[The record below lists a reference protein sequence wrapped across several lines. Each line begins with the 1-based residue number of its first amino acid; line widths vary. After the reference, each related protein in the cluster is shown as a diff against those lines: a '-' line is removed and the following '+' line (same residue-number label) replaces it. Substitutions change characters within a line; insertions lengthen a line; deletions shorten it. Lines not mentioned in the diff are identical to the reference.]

1 MDVFVFDID
10 DTIIMHTKEPN
21 DYYDSNN
28 NTILSEILSEFKDV
42 KFYAYTNG
50 TFGHGKAVADNLNL
64 PLERVFGRDTIP
76 FMKPEQKSFLFVD
89 TEIRSELK
97 EKGIEVKDIYFFD
110 DLRDNLYVAS
120 RFTWKTI
127 LIDPRIGKKEGYI
140 DYVFPNIYEAL
151 LHLKRKNL

>member
-21 DYYDSNN
+21 DYYDSNY

-97 EKGIEVKDIYFFD
+97 EKGIQVKDIFFFD

-127 LIDPRIGKKEGYI
+127 LIDPSIGKKESYI

-151 LHLKRKNL
+151 LHLKTKNI

>member
-10 DTIIMHTKEPN
+10 DTIIMHTKEQN
-21 DYYDSNN
+21 DFYDTNN
-28 NTILSEILSEFKDV
+28 NTILSDILSEFKDV

-50 TFGHGKAVADNLNL
+50 TFDHGKAVADNLNL

-97 EKGIEVKDIYFFD
+97 EKGIEVKDIFFFD

-127 LIDPRIGKKEGYI
+127 LIDPSIGKKESYI

-151 LHLKRKNL
+151 IHLKRKN

>member
-10 DTIIMHTKEPN
+10 DTIIMHTKELN

-28 NTILSEILSEFKDV
+28 NTILSEILSGFKDV

-97 EKGIEVKDIYFFD
+97 EKGIKVKDIYFFD

-127 LIDPRIGKKEGYI
+127 LIDPSIGKKESYI

-151 LHLKRKNL
+151 LHLKRKN

>member
-10 DTIIMHTKEPN
+10 DTIIMHTKEEN

-76 FMKPEQKSFLFVD
+76 FMKPAQKSFLFVD

-97 EKGIEVKDIYFFD
+97 EKGITVKDIFFFD
-110 DLRDNLYVAS
+110 DLKDNLFVAS

-127 LIDPRIGKKEGYI
+127 LIDPSIGKKENYI

-151 LHLKRKNL
+151 LYLKKKN

>member
-1 MDVFVFDID
+1 MDVFIFDID
-10 DTIIMHTKEPN
+10 DTIIMHTKEQN
-21 DYYDSNN
+21 DFYDTNN
-28 NTILSEILSEFKDV
+28 NTILSDILSEFKDV

-50 TFGHGKAVADNLNL
+50 TFGHGKSVADNLNL
-64 PLERVFGRDTIP
+64 NLERVFGRDTVP

-97 EKGIEVKDIYFFD
+97 EKGIEVKDIFFFD

-127 LIDPRIGKKEGYI
+127 LIDPSI
-140 DYVFPNIYEAL
+140 
-151 LHLKRKNL
+151 

>member
-1 MDVFVFDID
+1 MDVFIFDID
-10 DTIIMHTKEPN
+10 DTIIMHTKEQN
-21 DYYDSNN
+21 DFYDTNN
-28 NTILSEILSEFKDV
+28 NTILSDILSEFKDV

-50 TFGHGKAVADNLNL
+50 TFGHGKSVADNLNL
-64 PLERVFGRDTIP
+64 NLERVFGRDTIP

-97 EKGIEVKDIYFFD
+97 EKGIEVKDIFFFD

-127 LIDPRIGKKEGYI
+127 LIDPSIGKKENYI

-151 LHLKRKNL
+151 LYFKRKN

>member
-1 MDVFVFDID
+1 MDVFIFDID
-10 DTIIMHTKEPN
+10 DTIIMHTKEQN
-21 DYYDSNN
+21 DFYDTNN
-28 NTILSEILSEFKDV
+28 NTILSDILSEFKDV

-50 TFGHGKAVADNLNL
+50 TFGHGKSVADNLNL
-64 PLERVFGRDTIP
+64 NLERVFGRDTVP

-97 EKGIEVKDIYFFD
+97 EKGIEVKDIFFFD

-127 LIDPRIGKKEGYI
+127 LIDPSIGKKENYI

-151 LHLKRKNL
+151 LYFKRKN

>member
-1 MDVFVFDID
+1 MDVFIFDID
-10 DTIIMHTKEPN
+10 DTIIMHTKEQN
-21 DYYDSNN
+21 DFYDTNN
-28 NTILSEILSEFKDV
+28 NTILSDILSEFKDV

-50 TFGHGKAVADNLNL
+50 TFGHGKSVADNLNL
-64 PLERVFGRDTIP
+64 NLERVFGRDTVP

-97 EKGIEVKDIYFFD
+97 EKGIEVKDIFFFD

-127 LIDPRIGKKEGYI
+127 LIDPSIGKKENYI

-151 LHLKRKNL
+151 LYFKRKNL